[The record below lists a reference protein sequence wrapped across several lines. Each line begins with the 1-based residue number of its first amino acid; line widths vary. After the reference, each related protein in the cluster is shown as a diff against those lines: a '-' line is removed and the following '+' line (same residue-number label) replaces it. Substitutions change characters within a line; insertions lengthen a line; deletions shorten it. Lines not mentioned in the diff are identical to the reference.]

1 MKMTRT
7 VTCVCAIAIGWA
19 AGATAG
25 DIEVTTWAAHE
36 STFGMVVAVSG
47 KGDRAYVEDQHPA
60 DETVYRTSFWFNPN
74 AIAMARK
81 TGHVI
86 FQAVGAAHADGGSTL
101 VPIIEIEL
109 IWPAQGTRYRI
120 RALSYSDNQTRSGK
134 YATAAIAIDA
144 RAWNLLQLEWRSATD
159 NSAPDG
165 FTRLS
170 VIEGPQAGK
179 KVELDAKVPD
189 QRHAIDRIRLGAV
202 TSVDAAT
209 SGSCLFD
216 TFESYRS
223 LVGS

>member
-1 MKMTRT
+1 MSMTRS

-60 DETVYRTSFWFNPN
+60 GETVYRTSFWFNPN

-86 FQAVGAAHADGGSTL
+86 FQAVGAHPSGGSAL
-101 VPIIEIEL
+101 VPVVEVEL
-109 IWPAQGTRYRI
+109 RWPAKGNRYQI
-120 RALSYSDNQTRSGK
+120 RALSYSDDQTRGGK
-134 YATAAIAIDA
+134 YVTTAIAIDA

-159 NSAPDG
+159 NSALDG

-179 KVELDAKVPD
+179 RVELDAKVPD
-189 QRHAIDRIRLGAV
+189 QRHAIDRIRVGAV